1 MTPFSMYRGM
11 PREVYVL
18 FFARVVNSIGHFV
31 FPFLTLLLTDKLGM
45 STAEAGRWILFA
57 AVSVIPGSLL
67 GGRLS
72 DTFGRKRVLLVFMAG
87 AAASF
92 VPCAFLGDSI
102 AVAWFILVAQFFVGG
117 VNPPIMAL
125 TSDLTTPETRPAA
138 FSLLYLGHNLG
149 YAVGPLV
156 AGFLF
161 NRHMPILFLGDA
173 ATTLLAAL
181 LVGLFVAESLPD
193 RHAMEEAGRIN
204 PHETPQAGHMLRVLL
219 SRPFLVVFVLAVTLM
234 NFVYAQFTFSV
245 PLQMRELFGEAGPR
259 LFGVINAVNAA
270 VVVGFTAP
278 LVHATRRYRPVV
290 NQSVAGVLF
299 AVGFGMIFWINSFAM
314 FLVAAFVW
322 TIGEIL
328 AVTNANVYIV
338 NHTPSSHRGRFNSI
352 IPLIMGTGFA
362 VSPALVGAYIE
373 VASLRSVWPL
383 AFVVAM
389 AGALVLLILG
399 EVERR
404 RRGRQRR

>member
-1 MTPFSMYRGM
+1 M

-92 VPCAFLGDSI
+92 LPCVFLGDSI
-102 AVAWFILVAQFFVGG
+102 AVAWFILVVQFSVGG

-125 TSDLTTPETRPAA
+125 TSDLTTPET
-138 FSLLYLGHNLG
+138 
-149 YAVGPLV
+149 
-156 AGFLF
+156 
-161 NRHMPILFLGDA
+161 
-173 ATTLLAAL
+173 
-181 LVGLFVAESLPD
+181 
-193 RHAMEEAGRIN
+193 GRL
-204 PHETPQAGHMLRVLL
+204 LRVLL
-219 SRPFLVVFVLAVTLM
+219 GRPFLLVFVLAVTLM

-270 VVVGFTAP
+270 IVVGFTAP
-278 LVHATRRYRPVV
+278 LVHATRRHRPVV
-290 NQSVAGVLF
+290 NQSLAGVLF

-362 VSPALVGAYIE
+362 LSPALVGAYIE

-383 AFVVAM
+383 AFAVAM

-404 RRGRQRR
+404 TRGDRGRAAGGMDPAGVVDADPSS